1 MFALMNLLQLA
12 AIVVAG
18 TMVGNE
24 LAVAVFFHPR
34 ISALDDATHVRAAQ
48 ALAAALG
55 RVMPFW
61 YALTLVLSLAV
72 ALLAHPGGGLPRWL
86 AIAATG
92 LFAAMIIYTVLLPVP
107 INNQVARW
115 RPESLPANWRELRR
129 RWDRLHAFRV
139 AVLLVAL
146 VLLVMSCL
154 VSSAARPRAGDKFVV
169 CSLVESASPRDL
181 IGRPA
186 VASSRAWSEP

>member
-1 MFALMNLLQLA
+1 MFSFTFLLELA

-55 RVMPFW
+55 RAMPFW
-61 YALTLVLSLAV
+61 YALTLLLSGAV
-72 ALLAHPGGGLPRWL
+72 AFSARPAGTPGHGLALV
-86 AIAATG
+86 AAG
-92 LFAAMIIYTVLLPVP
+92 LFAAMIVYTVLLPVP

-115 RPESLPANWRELRR
+115 QPESLPANWRELRR
-129 RWDRLHAFRV
+129 RWDALHAVRV
-139 AVLLVAL
+139 GVLLAAL
-146 VLLVMSCL
+146 VLLVASCL
-154 VSSAARPRAGDKFVV
+154 LPAA
-169 CSLVESASPRDL
+169 
-181 IGRPA
+181 
-186 VASSRAWSEP
+186 

>member
-1 MFALMNLLQLA
+1 MLASTHFLELA

-24 LAVAVFFHPR
+24 LAVAIFFHPR

-55 RVMPFW
+55 RAMPFW
-61 YALTLVLSLAV
+61 YALTLLLSVAV
-72 ALLAHPGGGLPRWL
+72 AFLARPAGAPGHRL
-86 AIAATG
+86 ALAAAS

-115 RPESLPANWRELRR
+115 QPESLPANWRELRR
-129 RWDRLHAFRV
+129 RWDTLHAVRV
-139 AVLLVAL
+139 GVLLIAL
-146 VLLVMSCL
+146 ILLVTSCL
-154 VSSAARPRAGDKFVV
+154 F
-169 CSLVESASPRDL
+169 SPA
-181 IGRPA
+181 P
-186 VASSRAWSEP
+186 